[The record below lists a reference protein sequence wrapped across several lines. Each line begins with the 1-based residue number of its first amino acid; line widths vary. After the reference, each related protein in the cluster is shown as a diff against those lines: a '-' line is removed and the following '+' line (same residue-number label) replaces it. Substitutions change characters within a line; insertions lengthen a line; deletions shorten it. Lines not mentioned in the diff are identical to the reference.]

1 MRTRHTPLLLALLLA
16 FPLPAVAQEVIL
28 RDVLTIGGQPYLR
41 TQLKAD
47 AANVS
52 GVGHG
57 IEAADGECITVT
69 IDDQDRLFVHKFDR
83 WLRRLG
89 DPIDGGMVP
98 PPGTYAGSTLWRGGF
113 VWIMLYDDLVLSVR
127 RIDPRRESPNLDFV
141 AISNIFW
148 EGRFGLDARDGVL
161 FVVISGN
168 ETDGDE
174 FGVFGRILTY
184 DGTPLTPRLRL
195 AVGPITPQYSGN
207 PALTTE
213 GAAVVFRRVPPGR
226 YIRNVYSGEWTM
238 SPWQFLGDVQVGLWR
253 ALPDGNLVLWRI
265 DQVAN
270 RVSLQK
276 AAFNGTF
283 IGDPVPLDILPSGEH
298 FPVNAHAEM
307 GVAAARNGVATY
319 QLFDNQWHPKHAQT
333 ALAIGATLPV
343 HRIADADYSDD
354 GTLWIS
360 WYATTSAFQT
370 FEDYLT
376 AITPLT
382 PGDLDGDGRLT
393 NFDIDPFVLALTNR
407 EAYQAAFPHIP
418 PEAIDI
424 LGDLNGDGVLTN
436 FDIDPFVEALVNGP

>member
-1 MRTRHTPLLLALLLA
+1 M
-16 FPLPAVAQEVIL
+16 
-28 RDVLTIGGQPYLR
+28 
-41 TQLKAD
+41 
-47 AANVS
+47 
-52 GVGHG
+52 
-57 IEAADGECITVT
+57 
-69 IDDQDRLFVHKFDR
+69 
-83 WLRRLG
+83 
-89 DPIDGGMVP
+89 
-98 PPGTYAGSTLWRGGF
+98 
-113 VWIMLYDDLVLSVR
+113 
-127 RIDPRRESPNLDFV
+127 
-141 AISNIFW
+141 
-148 EGRFGLDARDGVL
+148 L

-307 GVAAARNGVATY
+307 GVAAAQQRVATY
-319 QLFDNQWHPKHAQT
+319 QLFDNQWHPKHADG

-360 WYATTSAFQT
+360 GTRQHPHSKPSRTT
-370 FEDYLT
+370 
-376 AITPLT
+376 
-382 PGDLDGDGRLT
+382 
-393 NFDIDPFVLALTNR
+393 
-407 EAYQAAFPHIP
+407 
-418 PEAIDI
+418 
-424 LGDLNGDGVLTN
+424 
-436 FDIDPFVEALVNGP
+436 